1 MKFFDNYEIG
11 VTMPS
16 AIFKVAVTTI
26 SVSDD
31 IRAFDGICPSCDLF
45 AIQFAVFGAEIYF
58 ENSQKLKISM
68 KE

>member
-1 MKFFDNYEIG
+1 LKFFDNYEIG

-31 IRAFDGICPSCDLF
+31 IRAFDGTVKRGNIGIFVELNLKYL
-45 AIQFAVFGAEIYF
+45 EISYT
-58 ENSQKLKISM
+58 
-68 KE
+68 